1 MSTYTPISTQTL
13 SSAAASVTFS
23 GIPQTYTDLV
33 LVISAIQSTG
43 ADQQCRIQFNGDTG
57 SNYSLTYID
66 GNGTSAVSGRN
77 TSQTNMS
84 VYYVASPGTAS
95 PITSIV
101 QLQNYSNTTTNK
113 TMLVRA
119 GSTASV
125 VSAYVGLWRNT
136 AAITSLVVTPTS
148 GGNLQS
154 GSTFT
159 LYGIG
164 AGSPKAFG
172 GDEVRTDGTYW
183 YHIYRSSGVF
193 APMQNLSCD
202 YVVVAGGGGGAAGGS
217 GAGGFKTS
225 IGGSPLSL
233 TAGSNNTVTIGGGGT
248 GATLSYG
255 ASTAG
260 RTKGTNSVF
269 STITATGG
277 GGAGAGPDASG
288 GGTDTNLSGG
298 SGGGATY
305 SSGNAKYGLGT
316 SGEGNNGGQDVFDN
330 PPYSGAGG
338 GGAGAVGQNNQSS
351 SVAGNGGAG
360 TFNAIT
366 NAALVGQLSGGNY
379 YLAGGGGGGIYGLA
393 GSGTGGTGGL
403 GGGGNGCNGTSGTDV
418 GQNGTANTGGG
429 AGGSSADATGR
440 AGGSGIV
447 VVRYTVA

>member
-1 MSTYTPISTQTL
+1 MSTLTPIATQTL

-23 GIPQTYTDLV
+23 GIPQTYTDLI

-57 SNYSLTYID
+57 SNYSLTFLD

-172 GDEVRTDGTYW
+172 GDEVTTDGTYW
-183 YHIYRSSGVF
+183 YHIYRSSGIF
-193 APMQNLSCD
+193 APVQNLSCD
-202 YVVVAGGGGGAAGGS
+202 YLVVAGGGGGG
-217 GAGGFKTS
+217 
-225 IGGSPLSL
+225 
-233 TAGSNNTVTIGGGGT
+233 
-248 GATLSYG
+248 G
-255 ASTAG
+255 ASTG
-260 RTKGTNSVF
+260 SSRSG
-269 STITATGG
+269 GG
-277 GGAGAGPDASG
+277 GGAGGYRTGSALNFTNGTNYAVTVGAGGAGGTVALVGTVGADSILSTITSAG
-288 GGTDTNLSGG
+288 GGRGGSDNGAGGNGG
-298 SGGGATY
+298 SGGGGGGYTGDDAAGT
-305 SSGNAKYGLGT
+305 GT
-316 SGEGNNGGQDVFDN
+316 SGQGSNGGTGNAAGNTFR
-330 PPYSGAGG
+330 GGGG
-338 GGAGAVGQNNQSS
+338 GGAGAVGSD
-351 SVAGNGGAG
+351 AGATIGSGAPNGGAG
-360 TFNAIT
+360 SSSSIT
-366 NAALVGQLSGGNY
+366 GTSVTY
-379 YLAGGGGGGIYGLA
+379 AGGGGGGSDSGTTPVGA
-393 GSGTGGTGGL
+393 GGSG
-403 GGGGNGCNGTSGTDV
+403 
-418 GQNGTANTGGG
+418 GGG
-429 AGGSSADATGR
+429 AGGTAGNGNAGTANLGGGGGGAGGNASGSGTRTGGN
-440 AGGSGIV
+440 GGSGIIV
-447 VVRYTVA
+447 LRYAV